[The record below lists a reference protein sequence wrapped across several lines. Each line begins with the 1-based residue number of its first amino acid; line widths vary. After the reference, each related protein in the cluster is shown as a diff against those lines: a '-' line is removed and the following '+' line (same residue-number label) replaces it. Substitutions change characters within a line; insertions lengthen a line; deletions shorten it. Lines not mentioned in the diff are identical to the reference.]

1 MFRNKIVWLGMI
13 AVLPLSQ
20 YAVAGEDDKWAD
32 FISQGPET
40 SSPQA
45 GSAAASEQGGLLLI
59 NDKPSAQE
67 LLDRAN
73 YWYSRGR
80 RDLAARIRK
89 PAASTSVDSRS
100 QSDAP
105 AAAMVVAISRDDAA
119 PELPDNARSGVKPL
133 EPVDRA
139 KYWEARGRRDL
150 ADQAGQDAKLADAA
164 TTAVKPQ
171 AIVISAAQARVT
183 PTESGES
190 NPPVRVMPSTQKISD
205 SAQYWEARGRRDLAV
220 QIRQKLQLPDPVA
233 ISGGS
238 GRVVPESM
246 QSPPLRSEKDVYN
259 QDAARTALEDSLIK
273 NPNSL
278 KARLDLAQIYR
289 SVGET
294 DKARAQIEK
303 IQLASP
309 DLPEV
314 LYASAQ
320 LFAEQRL
327 WRETLHALE
336 KISPASRTF
345 DMARL
350 QKRAWAHVQLDRADA
365 LVRQGHNDEAEILL
379 RQVAAE
385 LAVNDNQ
392 MSDPEPPPLWK
403 SAASKNHKA
412 RR

>member
-1 MFRNKIVWLGMI
+1 MFRNKIVWLGML

-20 YAVAGEDDKWAD
+20 YAAAVEDDKWAD
-32 FISQGPET
+32 FISQGPQT

-45 GSAAASEQGGLLLI
+45 GSAAALEPGGSLLI

-67 LLDRAN
+67 LLDRAK
-73 YWYSRGR
+73 YWDSRGR
-80 RDLAARIRK
+80 RDLASRVRK
-89 PAASTSVDSRS
+89 PAASTGSLS
-100 QSDAP
+100 QSVAP
-105 AAAMVVAISRDDAA
+105 LAAISRDDAA

-139 KYWEARGRRDL
+139 KYWEARGRSDL
-150 ADQAGQDAKLADAA
+150 AAKAGHEAQRADAA
-164 TTAVKPQ
+164 TKVAATTAIKPS
-171 AIVISAAQARVT
+171 AIVISAAQASVT
-183 PTESGES
+183 PTESGELT
-190 NPPVRVMPSTQKISD
+190 PPARVMPSTQKISD

-220 QIRQKLQLPDPVA
+220 QLRQKLQVPDPVA

-246 QSPPLRSEKDVYN
+246 QSPPLRSEKDTYN

-294 DKARAQIEK
+294 DKARAQLEK

-392 MSDPEPPPLWK
+392 MSEPEPPPLWK
-403 SAASKNHKA
+403 SAVSKNHKA